1 MQQDEKKQKQRKHK
15 VIDSEKEEETA
26 RKIAAIEAKRQEV
39 IKDVELSL
47 KRRRSEKIAIEKA
60 RSEAKMNI
68 RRREIKDAKK
78 VRGEKRISQV
88 TAQPFR
94 DIIS

>member
-1 MQQDEKKQKQRKHK
+1 MQQDERKQRKHK

-26 RKIAAIEAKRQEV
+26 RKIAAVEAKRQEV

-47 KRRRSEKIAIEKA
+47 QQRRSEKMAIEKA
-60 RSEAKMNI
+60 RSEAKANI
-68 RRREIKDAKK
+68 RRREIKHERK

-88 TAQPFR
+88 TAQSFR

>member
-1 MQQDEKKQKQRKHK
+1 MQQEKRKQNQRKHK
-15 VIDSEKEEETA
+15 MIDSEKEETA
-26 RKIAAIEAKRQEV
+26 RKIAAVEAKRQEV
-39 IKDVELSL
+39 IKDVQLSL

-60 RSEAKMNI
+60 RSEAKVNI

-88 TAQPFR
+88 TAQAFR